1 MDKNEGRTTN
11 RFVNQS
17 YLAYTKPKRM
27 RKLFL
32 LFAFV
37 LMSFAN
43 LFAQDAQLTFSAS
56 TNFKILEDG
65 FHPVKFELTNGSNA
79 NVAGLLAYVQNNPNY
94 FKVQVNGN
102 QLTLHFVE
110 GLDWG
115 VWMKVFGSMGVSQI
129 EISTTNQNSVV
140 DPMGFLEYFHLIKQ

>member
-1 MDKNEGRTTN
+1 
-11 RFVNQS
+11 
-17 YLAYTKPKRM
+17 
-27 RKLFL
+27 
-32 LFAFV
+32 
-37 LMSFAN
+37 MSFAN